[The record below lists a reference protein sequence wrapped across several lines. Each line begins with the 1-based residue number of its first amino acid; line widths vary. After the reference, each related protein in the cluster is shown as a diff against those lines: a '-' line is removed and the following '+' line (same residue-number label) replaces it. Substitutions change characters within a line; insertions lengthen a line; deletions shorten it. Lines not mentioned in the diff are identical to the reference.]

1 MSAKIG
7 VWFMPEGIPAADSLA
22 MAQRLEELGYE
33 SLWIGE
39 IFGRDP
45 FAHLAFLGAGTQK
58 LKLATGI
65 ANIYNRHPGS
75 MLQAANTLAEQT
87 GGRFTLG
94 LGVSSPAIV
103 QKIRGL
109 DYSNPFRFLREFL
122 EAMQGS
128 RYISIP
134 PAEPVP
140 VVLGV
145 LLPRALALSAEKA
158 DGAHTY
164 NVTPEHTARAREML
178 GEGKHLVVEQKVLLQ
193 EDPEKARE
201 IAKNALAF
209 YSRAPGYRKAWQG
222 MGFTEAQIDSA
233 DPAWLDAIV
242 AWGDEATIRARIEA
256 HVQAGASE
264 VLLHPLHPEMGMGL
278 LDFATLERFA
288 PAGQDA

>member
-1 MSAKIG
+1 MSGKIG
-7 VWFMPEGIPAADSLA
+7 VWFMPEGLTAADSLA
-22 MAQRLEELGYE
+22 MARRVEELGYE
-33 SLWIGE
+33 SLWVGE

-45 FAHLAFLGAGTQK
+45 FAHLAWLGAGTET
-58 LKLATGI
+58 LKLGTGI

-122 EAMQGS
+122 EAMSGS

-134 PAEPVP
+134 PAEAVP

-145 LLPRALALSAEKA
+145 LLPKALELSAEKA

-164 NVTPEHTARAREML
+164 NVTPEHTARARKIL
-178 GEGKHLVVEQKVLLQ
+178 GEGKQLIVEQKILLQ
-193 EDPEKARE
+193 EDPDKARE
-201 IAKNALAF
+201 LAKNALAF

-222 MGFTEAQIDSA
+222 MGFSEEQIDNA

-242 AWGDEATIRARIEA
+242 AWGDEATIRARIDA
-256 HVQAGASE
+256 HLAAGASQ
-264 VLLHPLHPEMGMGL
+264 VLVHPLHPEMGMGL
-278 LDFATLERFA
+278 LDLPTLERFA
-288 PAGQDA
+288 PAN